1 MEEKQS
7 VFETLDAINVND
19 YTETKDTGR
28 TKLTYLSWSKAWEEV
43 KKRYPCATYEIKRF
57 GDSNLPY
64 VYDENTGYMVFTSV
78 TIECITHEMWL
89 PVMDGKNK
97 AMKATPYEYKT
108 RSGGGT
114 VEEATM
120 FDINTAIM
128 RCLTKNLA
136 MFGLGLYIYS
146 GEDLPNM
153 EKDENLTKPVD
164 KAHIITLQKEMERT
178 GISEKK
184 LLYNIGCRSMNEIT
198 IKSFERAMELF
209 KITPD
214 KAADV

>member
-89 PVMDGKNK
+89 PG
-97 AMKATPYEYKT
+97 
-108 RSGGGT
+108 
-114 VEEATM
+114 
-120 FDINTAIM
+120 F
-128 RCLTKNLA
+128 
-136 MFGLGLYIYS
+136 
-146 GEDLPNM
+146 
-153 EKDENLTKPVD
+153 
-164 KAHIITLQKEMERT
+164 
-178 GISEKK
+178 
-184 LLYNIGCRSMNEIT
+184 
-198 IKSFERAMELF
+198 
-209 KITPD
+209 PD
-214 KAADV
+214 R

>member
-19 YTETKDTGR
+19 YTEVKDAGK

-57 GDSNLPY
+57 GDNNLPY

-78 TIECITHEMWL
+78 TIDGITHEMWL

-97 AMKATPYEYKT
+97 AMKANPYEYKT
-108 RSGGGT
+108 KYGVGT
-114 VEEATM
+114 VEAATM
-120 FDINTAIM
+120 FDVNTAIM

-153 EKDENLTKPVD
+153 EKDENLIKPVD

-184 LLYNIGCRSMNEIT
+184 LLYNIGCKSMNEIT

-209 KITPD
+209 KVTPD
-214 KAADV
+214 KAVGE